1 MIVVRTHPLEDTAL
15 IAAALPEEP
24 MIRAGDERQVRVAL
38 REAELAILGYR
49 GRFLEEHLAE
59 LSRVAT
65 DFALAPV
72 ILVTDRAPRVARQT
86 AAMSLAAVH
95 WYEALDQLP
104 ESVDHARLTSALGD
118 MARAVEGSSL
128 PPKLSMALSLAL
140 RRTNDRPFKTVTALA
155 RTVGCAPVTI
165 RQEFR
170 AAAPEGYT
178 AANFLA
184 ALIALRAM
192 HLHRTGMAWKVVF
205 AKLGYSRRAFE
216 RLLESWPG
224 CGCKDLAFMHP
235 RDLLARFVEERLIPV
250 LGPLEAP

>member
-1 MIVVRTHPLEDTAL
+1 MIVVRTHPLEDAAL

-24 MIRAGDERQVRVAL
+24 MIRAADQRQVRVAL

-59 LSRVAT
+59 LSRVAR

-72 ILVTDRAPRVARQT
+72 ILVTDRIPRVARQT
-86 AAMSLAAVH
+86 ATMSLAAVN

-104 ESVDHARLTSALGD
+104 ETLDRVRLTSALEE
-118 MARAVEGSSL
+118 MAQAVEGSRL
-128 PPKLSMALSLAL
+128 PPKLRVALSLAL
-140 RRTNDRPFKTVTALA
+140 RRANDLPFKTVEALA
-155 RTVGCAPVTI
+155 TAAGCTPVTI

-184 ALIALRAM
+184 ALLALRAM
-192 HLHRTGMAWKVVF
+192 HLHRTGMAWKAIF
-205 AKLGYSRRAFE
+205 PELGYSRRAFE
-216 RLLESWPG
+216 RLLASWPSR
-224 CGCKDLAFMHP
+224 GCKDLALMYP
-235 RDLLARFVEERLIPV
+235 RELIARFLTERL
-250 LGPLEAP
+250 APILRRFE